1 MTGRELFAC
10 YAFPPN
16 ELGYC
21 GPADTAQNELAD
33 HAEEFD
39 GAWPYLVALADAA
52 GVDDPLDVD
61 VVRNYWVGGPLL
73 DEIDPEGL
81 VARLQSAFVGQV
93 TGILDNIGYAV
104 AHHSFHVLAVYPWI
118 RFLERDPT
126 TPLQVMQDCRIRW
139 GTVESVESDHVVITS
154 APLMLDDG
162 VLALGD
168 AVAQRVRWRQDGA
181 STAPVPAPGDTVSA
195 HWDWVCGTLTDD
207 ETADLAASTQATLF
221 LVNRWL
227 RAGS

>member
-52 GVDDPLDVD
+52 GIDDPLDVD

-73 DEIDPEGL
+73 DEVDPEGL
-81 VARLQSAFVGQV
+81 VARLRSAFVGQV
-93 TGILDNIGYAV
+93 TGILDTIGYAV
-104 AHHSFHVLAVYPWI
+104 AHHSFHVFAVYPWI

-139 GTVESVESDHVVITS
+139 GTVESVEDDHVVLTS
-154 APLMLDDG
+154 APLMFDDG

-168 AVAQRVRWRQDGA
+168 AIAQRVRWRHDGA
-181 STAPVPAPGDTVSA
+181 TTAPAPGETVSA
-195 HWDWVCGTLTDD
+195 HWDWVCGRLTAE

-227 RAGS
+227 RAAR